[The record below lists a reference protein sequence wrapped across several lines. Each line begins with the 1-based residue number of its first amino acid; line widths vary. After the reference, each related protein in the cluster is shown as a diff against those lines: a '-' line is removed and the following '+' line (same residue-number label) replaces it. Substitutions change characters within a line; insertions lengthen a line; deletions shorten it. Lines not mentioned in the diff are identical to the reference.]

1 MRQSHFSGIITV
13 NFKTNNNFS
22 GFFTVNIKSDNKLPA
37 DMLSTGMRS
46 ELWHGH
52 LPAACMM
59 MMYYNFP
66 EIRKHFNQTK
76 FK

>member
-46 ELWHGH
+46 EL
-52 LPAACMM
+52 
-59 MMYYNFP
+59 
-66 EIRKHFNQTK
+66 
-76 FK
+76 